1 MTDQIKTDN
10 ARSKAEQLPL
20 AFSHQSASGRE
31 DLLVSASL
39 AAAVSLVDEWPNWPS
54 PVVVLA
60 GPPGSGKS
68 HLANIWKNISD
79 ARDIHPEAG
88 ADAARAAE
96 TGPVLFE
103 DADRRGFDDTELF
116 HVINSVRQ
124 HGTTLLMTSR
134 QWPAAWPVTLPD
146 LRSRLK
152 AVTVVETGEPDEGLL
167 AQVLVKLFADRQL
180 YMDDKL
186 IGYIVNRMERSL
198 DTAQTIVEQIDRL
211 ALSRATRI
219 TRPLVAEVLNAMDNA
234 ATGDG
239 PDID

>member
-1 MTDQIKTDN
+1 MKLGIDT
-10 ARSKAEQLPL
+10 SKFPGQEIPVIFRANLRDPST
-20 AFSHQSASGRE
+20 FFASTKFPMQ
-31 DLLVSASL
+31 D
-39 AAAVSLVDEWPNWPS
+39 
-54 PVVVLA
+54 
-60 GPPGSGKS
+60 
-68 HLANIWKNISD
+68 
-79 ARDIHPEAG
+79 RDIIYVTNSQAG

-96 TGPVLFE
+96 SAPVLFE

-124 HGTTLLMTSR
+124 HGKTLLMTSR

-167 AQVLVKLFADRQL
+167 AQVLMKLFADRQL

-198 DTAQTIVEQIDRL
+198 DTAQTIVDRIDRL
-211 ALSRATRI
+211 ALSRGTRI
-219 TRPLVAEVLNAMDNA
+219 TRPLAAEVLNAMDSTA
-234 ATGDG
+234 VGEGLDGD
-239 PDID
+239 